1 MASHDIY
8 AELDWRGSI
17 HQTTDPEILKKLL
30 EDGSQTVYA
39 GFDPTSD
46 GLHIGNFVP
55 LMMLRRFQKAG
66 HCPIVLAGGATGMI
80 GDPSGKSEERNL
92 LSAEQIEQNLHGI
105 MDELGQFL
113 DFECAQPAILV
124 NNYDWMKEWDY
135 LTFLRDVGKH
145 FPVNGMLAKESVKA
159 RLEQSDVGMSYT
171 EFSYMLLQAYD
182 FVHLRKAY
190 GCSLQVGG
198 SDQWGNITAG
208 IELGRR
214 MGEGALHGLTCPLLT
229 KSDGS
234 KMGKTEQGAIWLSA
248 EKTSPYAFYQ
258 YWFNTDDADVDNC
271 LRLLTELPEDEIGM
285 LNEDLKT
292 NPQNRLSQQRLAE
305 SLTLLVHGQQGVD
318 SARKASEV
326 LFGATISEMSDKDLT
341 QIFADV
347 PSEKLSRDALT
358 GEGLSIMDAL
368 CQSGLAKS
376 KSDARRTVEQ
386 GGAYV
391 NNARVENLDY
401 RLSPAD
407 LASETVVVLRSG
419 KKRYALLKFL

>member
-105 MDELGQFL
+105 MGELGQFL

-214 MGEGALHGLTCPLLT
+214 MGEGSLHGLTCPLLT

-305 SLTLLVHGQQGVD
+305 SLTLLVHGQQGLD